1 MGVSVIVLIV
11 PILLLLVGIGVV
23 LAIKAFRK

>member
-1 MGVSVIVLIV
+1 MVVSVIVLIV